1 MRNNINV
8 RIDKGLPEKLIIQR
22 APTGDSIRLL
32 NEMQEKVKLNVINNF
47 NLDNNTFKCLIAG
60 VDDITNLHLGGTCL
74 YFSFLL
80 NEVKYTFKR
89 DITVDELNCLR
100 SNSDGKEIYSIY
112 EDIEKFVIESMTSVI
127 INFLVKN
134 SSLAEDLFK
143 SRALRLV
150 PSL

>member
-22 APTGDSIRLL
+22 PPTGDSIRLL

-47 NLDNNTFKCLIAG
+47 NLSNNTFKCLIAV
-60 VDDITNLHLGGTCL
+60 VDEITNLQGTSL

-80 NEVKYTFKR
+80 NEVRYTFKR

-112 EDIEKFVIESMTSVI
+112 EDIEKFVIESTTSVI
-127 INFLVKN
+127 INHLMQN
-134 SSLAEDLFK
+134 SSLAGDLFK